1 MTPDTPS
8 APKNPGSGQGH
19 RPEILVVDDKPNMV
33 KLLERIFE
41 SDYAVTGTTS
51 AQEALGLM
59 AARAFA
65 LVIMDIK
72 MPEMSGMD
80 LLAQC
85 KRLRPEVEIIL
96 ITAYGEVAQA
106 VAAMKAGAYDYIQ
119 KPFEPEEIRIAVEK
133 ALEHRRLVDRTQFLE
148 RAVEEKFGLQNIVGD
163 SAPMRELD
171 LLIEKAAETDVTV
184 LIQGESGTGKE
195 LVAKAIHYTGRR
207 AKGKF
212 VPINC
217 AAIPKGLLESEL
229 FGHVKGAF
237 SGAVTSKT
245 GLFEEAERGTLFLD
259 EISELDLELQVKV
272 TRAIQERE
280 IRAIGDTKDRAVDVR
295 IIAATNTDL
304 QSAVDAGRFRPDL
317 YYRLHVFPISISPL
331 RERMEDLPLLVTHF
345 VEKYNKLE
353 RKNVEGVEPDALS
366 ALAGYSWPGNVRELE
381 NAIERAVLL
390 AEKGRIGRQ
399 LFMDILSTKRMGAAV
414 YRPRTDLPYRDAIEI
429 VANAATEEYLRG
441 ILRKHEGNVTRAAA
455 EAGVER
461 ESLHRLLKRFGIRS
475 EDFKKT

>member
-1 MTPDTPS
+1 
-8 APKNPGSGQGH
+8 
-19 RPEILVVDDKPNMV
+19 
-33 KLLERIFE
+33 
-41 SDYAVTGTTS
+41 
-51 AQEALGLM
+51 
-59 AARAFA
+59 
-65 LVIMDIK
+65 
-72 MPEMSGMD
+72 
-80 LLAQC
+80 
-85 KRLRPEVEIIL
+85 
-96 ITAYGEVAQA
+96 
-106 VAAMKAGAYDYIQ
+106 
-119 KPFEPEEIRIAVEK
+119 
-133 ALEHRRLVDRTQFLE
+133 
-148 RAVEEKFGLQNIVGD
+148 
-163 SAPMRELD
+163 
-171 LLIEKAAETDVTV
+171 
-184 LIQGESGTGKE
+184 
-195 LVAKAIHYTGRR
+195 
-207 AKGKF
+207 
-212 VPINC
+212 
-217 AAIPKGLLESEL
+217 
-229 FGHVKGAF
+229 
-237 SGAVTSKT
+237 VTSKT

-280 IRAIGDTKDRAVDVR
+280 IRAIGDTKDRPVDVR

-345 VEKYNKLE
+345 IEKYNKLE
-353 RKNVEGVEPDALS
+353 RKNIEGVEPDAFS
-366 ALAGYSWPGNVRELE
+366 ALTGYSWPGNVRELE

-429 VANAATEEYLRG
+429 VSNAATEEYLRG